1 LVVRDA
7 DRSAQSV
14 MKQKKRTGKTDKGQ
28 SFLRSACRS
37 VSQTN
42 KKRSSEEGGS
52 RDADGSFVWQIGLPK
67 QQKRAEKQRSV
78 RSSSVSFRLERQ
90 KRRGKRRRCLRSF
103 VRRIGLPKPNK
114 KGAQK
119 QRGCLVVRDANRSVS
134 QSVTKQKKRTGK
146 TGKRQSFVRSTCRS
160 VSQTKQ
166 KKLRGGGTP
175 TVPSFGKLVCRNK
188 RSSEKQRSV
197 RSSGV
202 SFRLK

>member
-1 LVVRDA
+1 MPMVPLFGKSVC
-7 DRSAQSV
+7 RS
-14 MKQKKRTGKTDKGQ
+14 KKNEQRSKGA
-28 SFLRSACRS
+28 FVPPACRFDS
-37 VSQTN
+37 N
-42 KKRSSEEGGS
+42 DK
-52 RDADGSFVWQIGLPK
+52 
-67 QQKRAEKQRSV
+67 
-78 RSSSVSFRLERQ
+78 
-90 KRRGKRRRCLRSF
+90 KRRGKRRRFLRSF